1 MFRVMLLCLDS
12 IKTKGLRDLL
22 FCERVVALALFGN
35 IVSLPPLYFSS
46 KNTFSKSNGTP
57 NRIE

>member
-1 MFRVMLLCLDS
+1 MLLCLDS